1 MFLKGNTIGI
11 DYHKSWLHLEH
22 SWPNILLPL
31 YLLHG
36 IKLINTKLEY
46 LLLCFRDETTRLW
59 FTIPLRESFGFPFI
73 FAQLAFITVYFKR
86 NVSSLAQ
93 VFCSSLKFWK
103 IVIIDM
109 RMILLFFK
117 TCPGHIPCIRGE
129 GVKYNKKSNQGT
141 PSGWVKEPKVCV
153 QRCSCKKMTI
163 WNHNQLVWN
172 QAGIMIS
179 CCDVCTDFA
188 NLINVVID
196 VTY

>member
-36 IKLINTKLEY
+36 IKLINAKLEY
-46 LLLCFRDETTRLW
+46 LLLCFRNETTRLW

-103 IVIIDM
+103 LLLLICGWFCFSSKHVLVIS
-109 RMILLFFK
+109 LVL
-117 TCPGHIPCIRGE
+117 E
-129 GVKYNKKSNQGT
+129 GKG
-141 PSGWVKEPKVCV
+141 
-153 QRCSCKKMTI
+153 
-163 WNHNQLVWN
+163 
-172 QAGIMIS
+172 
-179 CCDVCTDFA
+179 
-188 NLINVVID
+188 
-196 VTY
+196 